1 MGCGPS
7 KDDMQLIRSRTG
19 MSNNEIKQSYKDFK
33 KEAGGDKL
41 KLDKFTKLVKDM
53 NTNTDG
59 DVTDFAKH
67 IFRVFDTDNDQ
78 RVTFREVL
86 IGFHTLS
93 RGEVDNRLR
102 LVFSIYDLRGQ
113 GAFTPEDAKIITEAK
128 LRMEGEKVDMSKL
141 EDRVSACFR
150 QCDINKDGKITLEE
164 FLKTGE
170 TVAEMFELEGDYE

>member
-7 KDDMQLIRSRTG
+7 KEDMDLIRKSTG
-19 MSNNEIKQSYKDFK
+19 MNNKEIKQSYKDFK

-67 IFRVFDTDNDQ
+67 IFRVFDTDKDQ

-86 IGFHTLS
+86 LGFHTLS
-93 RGEVDNRLR
+93 RGELDNRLR
-102 LVFSIYDLRGQ
+102 LVFSIYDLKAQ
-113 GAFTPEDAKIITEAK
+113 GYFTSEDAKIITAAK
-128 LRMEGEKVDMSKL
+128 LRMEGEKADSKKL
-141 EDRVSACFR
+141 EDRVTACFR